1 VLIIRFNNLIV
12 KKSKYNHTTIIKL
25 DVKKEI
31 CFSSNSI
38 PEILRIVLMEQD
50 FKKLRYP
57 SSFESLGIHDRHN
70 DSSIHE
76 KFGGGEIQIVSILF
90 HNRPSF

>member
-1 VLIIRFNNLIV
+1 
-12 KKSKYNHTTIIKL
+12 
-25 DVKKEI
+25 
-31 CFSSNSI
+31 
-38 PEILRIVLMEQD
+38 MEQD